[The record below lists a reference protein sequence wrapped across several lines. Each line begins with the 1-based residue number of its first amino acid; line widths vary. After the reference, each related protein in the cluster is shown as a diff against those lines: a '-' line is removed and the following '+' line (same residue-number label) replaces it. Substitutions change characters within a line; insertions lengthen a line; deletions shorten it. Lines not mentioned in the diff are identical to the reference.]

1 MTVKPEN
8 DTLELAENLA
18 LRNKEVERCF
28 YLVVQGCKKLLG
40 AFEHAKYRT
49 VIEIDHNKSDKDTKL
64 IKEFLCSFFNITL
77 TKNRAD
83 YSMIYLTYSEEAI
96 PRFGA
101 RLYNRVIRQLY
112 KHTTWEGKKVNVED
126 SVRLNDPGKVEQ
138 FFIGRLTN
146 GENPYTSISVEEK
159 A

>member
-8 DTLELAENLA
+8 DTLELAQNLA

-28 YLVVQGCKKLLG
+28 NLIVQGCKHLLLD
-40 AFEHAKYRT
+40 FSHTKYRT
-49 VIEIDHNKSDKDTKL
+49 VIQIDHSKSEKDTKL

-101 RLYNRVIRQLY
+101 RLYNRVVRQLY
-112 KHTTWEGKKVNVED
+112 KHTTWEGKKVNIED
-126 SVRLNDPGKVEQ
+126 CVRLNDPGKVES

-146 GENPYTSISVEEK
+146 GENAYTSISIEDK

>member
-8 DTLELAENLA
+8 DTLELAQNLA
-18 LRNKEVERCF
+18 IRNKEVERCF
-28 YLVVQGCKKLLG
+28 NLVIQGCRKLLG
-40 AFEHAKYRT
+40 AFEHQKYRT
-49 VIEIDHNKSDKDTKL
+49 VIEIDHTKSDKDTKL
-64 IKEFLCSFFNITL
+64 IKEFLCSFFNVTL

-83 YSMIYLTYSEEAI
+83 YDMIYLTYSEEAVS
-96 PRFGA
+96 RFGA

-112 KHTTWEGKKVNVED
+112 KHTTYEGKKVNVED
-126 SVRLNDPGKVEQ
+126 CVRLNELGKVEQ

-146 GENPYTSISVEEK
+146 GENAFTSISIEEK

>member
-1 MTVKPEN
+1 MTVKPEVN
-8 DTLELAENLA
+8 TVELAQNLA
-18 LRNKEVERCF
+18 LRNKEVERC
-28 YLVVQGCKKLLG
+28 YNLVVQGCRQLLLD
-40 AFEHAKYRT
+40 FQHAKYRT
-49 VIEIDHNKSDKDTKL
+49 VIEIDHTNSDKDTKL

-101 RLYNRVIRQLY
+101 RLYNRVVRQLY
-112 KHTTWEGKKVNVED
+112 KYTTYEGKKVNVED
-126 SVRLNDPGKVEQ
+126 CVRLNDLGKVEQ

-146 GENPYTSISVEEK
+146 GENAYTSISVEEK